1 MRQNLVYPPKGL
13 APPMQGGYN
22 YTNTGYILL
31 SMIAEKASGEPYSLL
46 LNNLIKKAG
55 LKDTFYP
62 VPKMDEGV
70 KQRMVHGYSFNLY
83 ENPELLGRDV
93 SNNNLSWGAAAGGI
107 VSNSADIIH
116 WVEGLFISNKILDN
130 GQKKQLGSLVSFAT
144 GKHIVQVTAKDP
156 KGFGLGVVQQYVPSI
171 GRFWFYEGS
180 TLGFRS
186 VYIYVP
192 STGII
197 ISAAVNSAVYSGTD
211 KIGGLIENLYEA
223 VLSSGGMRR
232 K

>member
-1 MRQNLVYPPKGL
+1 
-13 APPMQGGYN
+13 
-22 YTNTGYILL
+22 
-31 SMIAEKASGEPYSLL
+31 
-46 LNNLIKKAG
+46 
-55 LKDTFYP
+55 
-62 VPKMDEGV
+62 MDEGV